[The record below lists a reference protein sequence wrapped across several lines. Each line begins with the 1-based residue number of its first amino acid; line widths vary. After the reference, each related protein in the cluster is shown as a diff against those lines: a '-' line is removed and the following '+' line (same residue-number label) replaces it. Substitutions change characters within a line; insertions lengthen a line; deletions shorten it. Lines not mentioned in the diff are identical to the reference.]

1 MLHICYLGNPKYSRK
16 VACQSNNTPTQVAS
30 DILKGQT
37 VLLAAT
43 AKRFAVK
50 QEDLKPY

>member
-1 MLHICYLGNPKYSRK
+1 MLHICYLGNPKYS
-16 VACQSNNTPTQVAS
+16 TQVAS